1 MTRCS
6 DDSLARAEPLLATAS
21 RVDRWLLV
29 EHRGAWGPEAP
40 PTGRMARS
48 AVRAVTDAAARAG
61 ARLLLVR
68 RHERPAPHGR
78 WVLAVSSRPGEER
91 VLARHVGSDEELGGL
106 VPPYSGE
113 VPEGWQVRDRPLWL
127 VCTHGR
133 HDLCCAVRGRPVAR
147 ALQQVAPDDVW
158 EASHLGGDR
167 FAANLVLLPE
177 GHYFGRVGA
186 EDVPGMVAAVA
197 QGRLPVRHW
206 RGRSSLPL
214 PTQAAQA
221 FARERLGLDG
231 MADLALVR
239 QRDAGPDRWVVLLA
253 GPAGEVEVGVRYDRA
268 GEPRA
273 LTCGA
278 EPKVAP
284 RFVLTALGPA

>member
-6 DDSLARAEPLLATAS
+6 DDSRAHDEPLRATAS

-29 EHRGAWGPEAP
+29 EHRGAWGPDAP
-40 PTGRMARS
+40 PTSRMART
-48 AVRAVTDAAARAG
+48 AVQAVTGAAAAAG

-68 RHERPAPHGR
+68 RHERPAPPGR
-78 WVLAVSSRPGEER
+78 WVFAVSSRPGEER
-91 VLARHVGSDEELGGL
+91 VLARHVGSDDELLGL
-106 VPPYSGE
+106 VPPCTGE
-113 VPEGWQVRDRPLWL
+113 VPEGWQRHDRRLWL

-147 ALQQVAPDDVW
+147 ALQEAAPDDVW

-167 FAANLVLLPE
+167 FAATVVLLPE

-186 EDVPGMVAAVA
+186 EEAPGLVAAVA
-197 QGRLPVRHW
+197 DGRLPVERW

-221 FARERLGLDG
+221 FARERLELDGLD
-231 MADLALVR
+231 DLALVR
-239 QRDAGPDRWVVLLA
+239 QTGAGPDRWVVVLA
-253 GPAGEVEVGVRYDRA
+253 GPAGDVAVEVRYDRT
-268 GEPRA
+268 GEPRP

-284 RFVLTALGPA
+284 RFVLTALGPE